1 MTDAGISPRARAILD
16 AVEREVAAR
25 RARPPAPP
33 PEQLPRPLRIDAT
46 LTAALELAVAGHS
59 RDEVRAAMSISE
71 DALDAVFGDG
81 SPPQARL
88 SRRRDQ

>member
-1 MTDAGISPRARAILD
+1 MTETGISPRARAILA

-25 RARPPAPP
+25 HERSPEPP
-33 PEQLPRPLRIDAT
+33 PRPLRIDVT
-46 LTAALELAVAGHS
+46 LVTALELAVAGHS
-59 RDEVRAAMSISE
+59 REEVRAAMTISE

-88 SRRRDQ
+88 HRRA